1 VEEMNKL
8 ILSDYDLLIRFFEK
22 KADWLGLPRN
32 TGLVLTTMY
41 LNKYLKDEK
50 LSVDDICQATKY
62 SRSNVGVILS
72 KLEAMG
78 IVHGYPNIANNGRG
92 RRKILYTI
100 NPESKSLVTF
110 GLKRTIDILD
120 EFVESIDSLME
131 HYKDESP
138 QIIEMLTDFESDSK
152 KNLAIMKKQY
162 R

>member
-100 NPESKSLVTF
+100 NPKSKSLVTF

>member
-1 VEEMNKL
+1 VEEMDNLSLADHSPL
-8 ILSDYDLLIRFFEK
+8 ILFFEK

-41 LNKYLKDEK
+41 LNKYLKDDK
-50 LSVDDICQATKY
+50 LSVDNICQVTKY

-78 IVHGYPNIANNGRG
+78 IVHSYPNIASNGRG

-100 NPESKSLVTF
+100 NPKSKSLVTF
-110 GLKRTIDILD
+110 GLKRIIDILD
-120 EFVESIDSLME
+120 EFVESIDSLKE
-131 HYKDESP
+131 HYRNESP